1 MRDPA
6 RRHDFS
12 DAGIGSKIVKRSQKG
27 REWAAAPPP
36 GGGVAADEVLLET
49 QAVVPALTQIGNE
62 RSKGAPEA
70 VTEPD
75 DTDTEGTRSDES
87 CAHQEDPA

>member
-1 MRDPA
+1 MVTDLGEQPTPEIEPA
-6 RRHDFS
+6 
-12 DAGIGSKIVKRSQKG
+12 
-27 REWAAAPPP
+27 EPPP
-36 GGGVAADEVLLET
+36 GGVDAVDEVLFET
-49 QAVVPALTQIGNE
+49 QPVVPDLTQIGNE

-87 CAHQEDPA
+87 GAHQEDPA